1 MNTYRISDIVKITRA
16 SLSDTPHTD
25 PEIRELLTDSRQ
37 LRNPDFTLF
46 FALKTKRNDGHL
58 YIEELYQKGVK
69 AFVVEVFPENPA
81 EFPDAVFI
89 KVADSLIA
97 LQQLA
102 AAHRKKFSLP
112 VIGITGSNGK
122 TIVKEWLAQMLS
134 DEKHIVRSPKSYN
147 SQIGV
152 PLSVWQMADTDELGI
167 FEAGVSEME
176 EMDRLQAIIQ
186 PTIGIFTNIGSAHD
200 ENFINRNQKVSEKLK
215 LFRKVEVLIYC
226 NDYVDITGRILQTE
240 AFRDIKTFSW
250 GRRKEADLRILEVV
264 RQNRHSEIKA
274 MYQGQEI
281 SIRIPFIDDASVEN
295 CIHCWVCLLY
305 LGYTTTWVNSHMEYL
320 QPVAMRLELKEGINS
335 CSVIND
341 SYSSDIN
348 SLSIALDFLVQQK
361 QHRRRTVILS
371 DVLQSGRNEN
381 TLYGTIADLLHA
393 RGVNQLIGI
402 GPAISRQAAKFKME
416 KSFFKDTEDF
426 LKKFPFSSFS
436 NETILIK
443 GARVYGFEQ
452 ISRILQQKAHETV
465 LEIDLNHLLHNLN
478 LIRSVL
484 NPGVKT
490 MVMVKAFSYGSG
502 SYEIAN
508 LLQFHHV
515 DYLAVAYADEGVE
528 LRKAGISLPIMVMNP
543 DEESVDA
550 LSKYQLEPEVYSF
563 RVLRMIAQNR
573 RELANK
579 EDGQMQIHLK
589 VETGMNRLGFNPNEI
604 PALMEELGEMKGI
617 RVASVFSHLAA
628 SQDPRHDEFTRNQIA
643 QLKEIAEQLG
653 SGLGYPVMKHI
664 LNSAGIQRFPEA
676 QFDMVR
682 LGISLYGIQG
692 NPDPMRRNLD
702 LLPVSKL
709 RTAISQIKTVRAGE
723 SIGYNRAF
731 VASDE
736 MTIAVI
742 PIGYADGMSR
752 ILGNGRG
759 HVMIKGQ
766 LCRILGDV
774 CMDMCM
780 VDVSGLDV
788 HEEDDVIIFGPE
800 RPITQLA
807 EEMQTIPYEVL
818 TGISRRVKRVY
829 YQE

>member
-1 MNTYRISDIVKITRA
+1 MNTWKIADIAKVLRVTLPAGVHAER
-16 SLSDTPHTD
+16 
-25 PEIRELLTDSRQ
+25 EIRELLTDSRQ
-37 LRNPDFTLF
+37 LRNPDHSLF
-46 FALKTKRNDGHL
+46 FALKSRRNDGHQ
-58 YIEELYQKGVK
+58 YIDELYAKGVR
-69 AFVVEVFPENPA
+69 AFVTEDGEDRDGQCPE
-81 EFPDAVFI
+81 AVFLQ
-89 KVADSLIA
+89 VPGTLNA

-102 AAHRKKFSLP
+102 AAHRKQFRIP

-122 TIVKEWLAQMLS
+122 TIVKEWLTQLLS
-134 DEKHIVRSPKSYN
+134 DEKHVVRSPKSYN

-152 PLSVWQMADTDELGI
+152 PLSVWQIADSDEIGI
-167 FEAGVSEME
+167 FEAGISETD
-176 EMDRLQAIIQ
+176 EMDRLQTIIQ

-215 LFRKVEVLIYC
+215 LFRKVDLLIYC
-226 NDYVDITGRILQTE
+226 IDYVDITGKILQTE
-240 AFRDIKTFSW
+240 AFREIKTFSW
-250 GRRKEADLRILEVV
+250 GKRKEADLRILEVV
-264 RQNRHSEIKA
+264 RQHRHSDIRA
-274 MYQGQEI
+274 LYQGQEI
-281 SIRIPFIDDASVEN
+281 SITIPFIDDASTEN
-295 CIHCWVCLLY
+295 CIHCWACLLHM
-305 LGYTTTWVNSHMEYL
+305 GYPTSWISARMAFL
-320 QPVAMRLELKEGINS
+320 QPVAMRLELKEGINN

-381 TLYGTIADLLHA
+381 TLYGTIAELLHA

-402 GPAISRQAAKFKME
+402 GPAISRQAAKFRME
-416 KSFFKDTEDF
+416 KSFFKDTDDF
-426 LKKFPFSSFS
+426 LKKFPFSSFN

-478 LIRSVL
+478 LLRSVL

-573 RELANK
+573 SEWGGRE
-579 EDGQMQIHLK
+579 EGSMCIHLK
-589 VETGMNRLGFNPNEI
+589 METGMNRLGFQEDQLDQLIEQLKEI
-604 PALMEELGEMKGI
+604 RGI

-628 SQDPRHDEFTRNQIA
+628 SQDPDSDAFTTA
-643 QLKEIAEQLG
+643 QTERLKAMADRLEA
-653 SGLGYPVMKHI
+653 GLGYTFLRHV
-664 LNSAGIQRFPEA
+664 LNSSGIMRFPGA
-676 QFDMVR
+676 QLDMVR
-682 LGISLYGIQG
+682 IGISLYGIQDRTDSSG
-692 NPDPMRRNLD
+692 RSLD

-709 RTAISQIKTVRAGE
+709 RTTISQLKLIRAGE
-723 SIGYNRAF
+723 SVGYNRRF
-731 VASDE
+731 VASHD
-736 MTIAVI
+736 MQLAVI
-742 PIGYADGMSR
+742 PIGYADGLSR
-752 ILGNGRG
+752 VLGNGRG
-759 HVMIKGQ
+759 HVMIRGK
-766 LCRILGDV
+766 LCPILGDV

-780 VDVSGLDV
+780 VDVSGMEV
-788 HEEDDVIIFGPE
+788 QEEDDVIIFGPE

-807 EEMQTIPYEVL
+807 EEMGTIPYEVL